1 MVTRR
6 EFLRKTAV
14 GTGLAALSQFPLD
27 ALAQSKE
34 NQKLTIAHTND
45 VHSRL
50 DPFPMDGGKYEGM
63 GGIIAREKVL
73 RKLRAESEH
82 TLLLDAGDMFQGTPY
97 FNFFKGEPEIIAM
110 NMLGYDAATIGNH
123 DFDAGVEGL
132 LKQLEHAQFELV
144 NCNYDFGDT
153 GLDRYVKPYTIIR
166 KGRLKIGML
175 GVGIALQGLVP
186 DSLCNGVTYFD
197 PILAANEWAYR
208 LKVSKRCDYVI
219 CLSHLGFEYKDNK
232 VSDKVL
238 ASESEHIDMILGGH
252 THTFLDAPLTIK
264 NLKNQTVVVNQVG
277 WGGVHL
283 GVIDIF
289 FNHKNDIAY
298 TSKINAVTS

>member
-6 EFLRKTAV
+6 EFIRKTSLGA
-14 GTGLAALSQFPLD
+14 GLAALSQFPLD
-27 ALAQSKE
+27 ALAQQTE
-34 NQKLTIAHTND
+34 RQKLTVIHTND

-63 GGIIAREKVL
+63 GGIVAREKVL
-73 RKLRAESEH
+73 RKLRGESES

-97 FNFFKGEPEIIAM
+97 FNFYKGEPEITAM

-123 DFDAGVEGL
+123 DFDAGVNGL
-132 LKQLEHAQFELV
+132 LKQLEHAQFEIV
-144 NCNYDFGDT
+144 NCNYDFSDT
-153 GLDRYVKPYTIIR
+153 GLDRFIKPYTILR
-166 KGRLKIGML
+166 KGRLKVGIV
-175 GVGIALQGLVP
+175 GVGVALQGLVP
-186 DSLCNGVTYFD
+186 DALCNGVTYNE
-197 PILAANEWAYR
+197 PIEAVNEWAYH
-208 LKVSKRCDYVI
+208 LKNSKRCDYVI

-232 VSDKVL
+232 VSDKIL
-238 ASESEHIDMILGGH
+238 AAESEHIDMILGGH

-264 NLKNQTVVVNQVG
+264 NLKNQKVIVNQVG
-277 WGGVHL
+277 WGGVQL

-298 TSKINAVTS
+298 TSKINVVTS